1 MRRGMLVVGAVA
13 LVAAACGGGTG
24 TTTSSGGVTTTGG
37 FGATTTAA
45 VTTTTAATTT
55 TVAETTTTVAGPAL
69 AESDGVYTINWD
81 ALQGAVFFAPPG
93 GGADPF
99 FQVHTT
105 PAADGFFFGV
115 EAYTVYGTAWTG
127 QLGEFP
133 IDCTPAGTG
142 ICVHFDPDGPGSMG
156 DLGADFM
163 GTGDGEII
171 QADADGFV
179 AIFSDVA
186 FSDGSTIP
194 GPFTVT
200 G

>member
-1 MRRGMLVVGAVA
+1 MHRTVILAFAFV
-13 LVAAACGGGTG
+13 AACGGNADTSTTSADSS
-24 TTTSSGGVTTTGG
+24 TTTAAATTTTAAATTTTGA
-37 FGATTTAA
+37 ATTTAA
-45 VTTTTAATTT
+45 GAAL
-55 TVAETTTTVAGPAL
+55 VEA
-69 AESDGVYTINWD
+69 DGVYTINWD
-81 ALQGAVFFAPPG
+81 ALQGPVFFAPPG

-99 FQVHTT
+99 FHVHTT

-127 QLGEFP
+127 QLGEFTV
-133 IDCTPAGTG
+133 DCTPAGSG
-142 ICVHFDPDGPGSMG
+142 ICVHFDPDGPGPMP

-163 GTGDGEII
+163 VTGDVEII
-171 QADADGFV
+171 QADAEGFV
-179 AIFSDVA
+179 AIFSNVA

>member
-1 MRRGMLVVGAVA
+1 MRRAMFVVGAVA
-13 LVAAACGGGTG
+13 LVAAACGGGPV

-37 FGATTTAA
+37 FGATTT
-45 VTTTTAATTT
+45 TTT
-55 TVAETTTTVAGPAL
+55 AGPAL
-69 AESDGVYTINWD
+69 VESGGVFTINWD
-81 ALQGAVFFAPPG
+81 ALVGPVFFAPPG

-99 FQVHTT
+99 FQVHTS
-105 PAADGFFFGV
+105 PAEDGFFFGV

-127 QLGEFP
+127 QLGEFT
-133 IDCTPAGTG
+133 IDCTQTGTG
-142 ICVHFDPDGPGSMG
+142 ICVHFDPDGPGPSL
-156 DLGADFM
+156 DLGADFLV
-163 GTGDGEII
+163 TGDVEIL

-179 AIFSDVA
+179 AVFSDVA

>member
-1 MRRGMLVVGAVA
+1 MSRRVIAVFA
-13 LVAAACGGGTG
+13 LVAACGGNAD
-24 TTTSSGGVTTTGG
+24 TSTTTGG
-37 FGATTTAA
+37 STTVATTTTTTVAITTTTAA
-45 VTTTTAATTT
+45 ATTTTAQVTTTTAAIT
-55 TVAETTTTVAGPAL
+55 EAL
-69 AESDGVYTINWD
+69 IEVDGVYTIDWS

-105 PAADGFFFGV
+105 PAVDGFYFGV

-127 QLGEFP
+127 QLGEFT
-133 IDCTPAGTG
+133 IDCSPAGSG
-142 ICVHFDPDGPGSMG
+142 ICVHFDPDGPGPMP

-163 GTGDGEII
+163 VTGDVEII
-171 QADADGFV
+171 QADAAGFV
-179 AIFSDVA
+179 AILSNLA
-186 FSDGSTIP
+186 FSDGSAIP

>member
-1 MRRGMLVVGAVA
+1 MVI
-13 LVAAACGGGTG
+13 
-24 TTTSSGGVTTTGG
+24 
-37 FGATTTAA
+37 ATMGCT
-45 VTTTTAATTT
+45 ATTT
-55 TVAETTTTVAGPAL
+55 TVAETTTTAAGPAL
-69 AESDGVYTINWD
+69 VESDGVYTINWD
-81 ALQGAVFFAPPG
+81 ALLGAVFFAPPG
-93 GGADPF
+93 GGSDPF

-127 QLGEFP
+127 ELGEFT

-142 ICVHFDPDGPGSMG
+142 ICVHFDPDGPGPVG

-163 GTGDGEII
+163 VTGDIEII